1 MITTSTG
8 YCNNCKKQVTTKK
21 TVTNHKLHF
30 ILTLCT
36 LGYWLIIWA
45 IIYLINISEKPKC
58 SECNSTIEIKEI
70 KNKEAIVKNKTNS
83 KNKLVIVVASICII
97 LMIIGASSNEPVS
110 VNTNNTSENKKIKN
124 TPLNPIPELMPVDIY
139 LNLTNKGFKK
149 IGPKDIS
156 LKEAGHDTIHWNL
169 QLKDGNKLQDVD
181 VFGYTPNNV
190 YKVSALCQ
198 NYSSSSFE
206 SKCKDFIVYLSSIP
220 YKDADSKQAMEWI
233 KNNLDEEEAE
243 IIISD
248 VKFTLSRTSERMI
261 MLSISHKDYKY

>member
-1 MITTSTG
+1 MS
-8 YCNNCKKQVTTKK
+8 K
-21 TVTNHKLHF
+21 
-30 ILTLCT
+30 
-36 LGYWLIIWA
+36 WLIIIFSSFSLITILLLFLIIA
-45 IIYLINISEKPKC
+45 IGYSYENKP
-58 SECNSTIEIKEI
+58 NDNI
-70 KNKEAIVKNKTNS
+70 KNTTANKE
-83 KNKLVIVVASICII
+83 
-97 LMIIGASSNEPVS
+97 
-110 VNTNNTSENKKIKN
+110 IKN
-124 TPLNPIPELMPVDIY
+124 TPLNPIPGIMPVDVY

-149 IGPKDIS
+149 KGPKDIS
-156 LKEAGHDTIHWNL
+156 LKEAGYDTIHWNL
-169 QLKDGNKLQDVD
+169 QFRDYSKLQDVD

-220 YKDADSKQAMEWI
+220 YKYADSKQAMEWI